1 MTDCRLYLRAS
12 TNDQN
17 AGRAREQLEK
27 FAAEHDLKIVAR
39 YMENESGAKLRRPEL
54 FRLLNDANPFDV
66 LLVEQIDRLSRLAAS
81 DWQMLRD
88 EIGKRQIRVV
98 ALDLPTSWRL
108 ADATDEFTERMF
120 AAVNGMMLDML
131 AAVARKDYEGPP
143 SSRYARSSEGESR
156 RSLHRQ
162 KRRRQAQ

>member
-1 MTDCRLYLRAS
+1 MTPTRS
-12 TNDQN
+12 T
-17 AGRAREQLEK
+17 
-27 FAAEHDLKIVAR
+27 F
-39 YMENESGAKLRRPEL
+39 
-54 FRLLNDANPFDV
+54 

-131 AAVARKDYEGPP
+131 AAVARKDYEDRRRRVTP
-143 SSRYARSSEGESR
+143 RSSEGESR

>member
-1 MTDCRLYLRAS
+1 MQGAP
-12 TNDQN
+12 
-17 AGRAREQLEK
+17 REQLEK

-131 AAVARKDYEGPP
+131 AAVARKDYEDRRRRVTQGQ
-143 SSRYARSSEGESR
+143 AKAESR
-156 RSLHRQ
+156 RSLQ
-162 KRRRQAQ
+162 QAEKKTASAMI

>member
-1 MTDCRLYLRAS
+1 MT
-12 TNDQN
+12 
-17 AGRAREQLEK
+17 
-27 FAAEHDLKIVAR
+27 
-39 YMENESGAKLRRPEL
+39 P
-54 FRLLNDANPFDV
+54 NPFDV

-131 AAVARKDYEGPP
+131 AAVARKDYED
-143 SSRYARSSEGESR
+143 
-156 RSLHRQ
+156 
-162 KRRRQAQ
+162 RRRRVTQGQAKAKAEGRYTGRKEDGKRNDLIASMLAARLSWTQIQEGTKASRATIAKIAKRQREVVEQ